1 MDLDFL
7 KFHGSAMKIA
17 EAELSASFFEDEKQV
32 LGKKMYEEYVASG
45 APKDLKKWLRIKLKS
60 VFQYVDSPPK
70 WVENGLDPLW
80 PFLDG
85 FPMIFIKQFE
95 LPDNEFCAQS
105 LSAGTI
111 LYVFGARRKT
121 SHGFE
126 MIYRV
131 VEQDTGF

>member
-1 MDLDFL
+1 MQYL
-7 KFHGSAMKIA
+7 KFHGIAMK
-17 EAELSASFFEDEKQV
+17 EAENEFSASFFEDEKDA
-32 LGKKMYEEYVASG
+32 LAKKLFEEYLSEG
-45 APKDLKKWLRIKLKS
+45 APKDTNKWLRSKLKS

-70 WVENGLDPLW
+70 WVENGLDPIW

-131 VEQDTGF
+131 VEQDIAF